1 METGRLSGR
10 LDPGVGTGIVDGI
23 VDVMLEHHL
32 VDGGGWKMVEELE
45 LMPVEVMEVG

>member
-32 VDGGGWKMVEELE
+32 VDGGGWKFAEGLE
-45 LMPVEVMEVG
+45 LV